1 MKLLKTFVIF
11 FDALMVWQNATALRM
26 GAGSVCLS
34 TPSSSNMRLD
44 RAFMQ
49 PMSFAASSVFS
60 SFEPSARAS
69 CRDSGIWLSV
79 TVKTSTL

>member
-1 MKLLKTFVIF
+1 MCFE
-11 FDALMVWQNATALRM
+11 ALMVWQKATALRM
-26 GAGSVCLS
+26 GAGSDSLS
-34 TPSSSNMRLD
+34 TPLSSSMRLD
-44 RAFMQ
+44 RALMQ

-60 SFEPSARAS
+60 SFVPSARAS